1 MTKLTRKETPF
12 GWTSECEES
21 FQTLKQKLT
30 SAPVSV
36 LLEPHE
42 LSKGMRRWMEL
53 LKDYDSEM
61 SYHRGKAK
69 VVADALSRRCRK
81 SLFEPVTDFNARLR
95 WRIQKAQQDE
105 RKLQELFQPVGD
117 KRCEHFT
124 KDGEG
129 LWRYKGRICIPDVGS
144 GIQVC
149 ACQKAKIEH
158 QKQSEMIQPLEIP
171 QWKWEGIATDF
182 VTGLLKTRLG
192 VDAVWVIM
200 VRLDK
205 SAHFLPIRVNYS
217 LEELDITSRDPDF

>member
-1 MTKLTRKETPF
+1 M
-12 GWTSECEES
+12 
-21 FQTLKQKLT
+21 
-30 SAPVSV
+30 
-36 LLEPHE
+36 
-42 LSKGMRRWMEL
+42 WMEL

-129 LWRYKGRICIPDVGS
+129 LWRYKGRICIPDVGRLRQDLLS
-144 GIQVC
+144 AAHYSGFLIHPGSAKMYGIQVC

-217 LEELDITSRDPDF
+217 LEELAREHRHGRMMVNEMLWQLVELAT